1 MKGTRQLAKLMKHPE
16 HGAILNFK
24 KRSDS
29 ALFHTL
35 RLAEKLHSSVKK
47 KKPKPVPGAAET
59 RHPTKRKSR
68 KRGAKTLNFVSS
80 GIGTAENERT
90 GEAAGE

>member
-1 MKGTRQLAKLMKHPE
+1 MRGTRQLAKLMKHPE
-16 HGAILNFK
+16 RGAIFNFK

-47 KKPKPVPGAAET
+47 KKPKLAPDTVET
-59 RHPTKRKSR
+59 RHHTKRKSR
-68 KRGAKTLNFVSS
+68 KRGAKTLNFVAS
-80 GIGTAENERT
+80 GIDAAEE
-90 GEAAGE
+90 